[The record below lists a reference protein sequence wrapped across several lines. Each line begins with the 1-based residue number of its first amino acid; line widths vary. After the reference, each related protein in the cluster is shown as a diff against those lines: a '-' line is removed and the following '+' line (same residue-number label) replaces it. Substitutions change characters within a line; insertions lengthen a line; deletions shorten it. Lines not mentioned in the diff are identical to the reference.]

1 MRYNKRLN
9 FITQDSQTGEYVN
22 HDAIYPV
29 NVTSMGIKS
38 QMAVFGS
45 VKQGRVSVRF
55 QNKISQRKDYFVIDG
70 QHYQI
75 EQNSTTDRG
84 TTIYGVEYHG
94 RL

>member
-1 MRYNKRLN
+1 M
-9 FITQDSQTGEYVN
+9 FITQDSQTGDYVY

-38 QMAVFGS
+38 QTAVFGS

-55 QNKISQRKDYFVIDG
+55 QNKVSQRKDYFVIDG
-70 QHYQI
+70 HNYLI
-75 EQNSTTDRG
+75 EKNMTTDRC
-84 TTIYGVEYHG
+84 TTLYGVEYDG

>member
-1 MRYNKRLN
+1 M
-9 FITQDSQTGEYVN
+9 FITQDSQTGDYVHHN
-22 HDAIYPV
+22 AIYPV
-29 NVTSMGIKS
+29 NVTSMGINS
-38 QMAVFGS
+38 QTAVFGS

-55 QNKISQRKDYFVIDG
+55 QSKVSQRKDYFVIDG